1 MKYHVAPCTAFALL
15 GALTAVAS
23 PQATPPALADQET
36 FRTAVVLLTIDV
48 QVTPSKDAPLRELTL
63 ADFQVTVSGRS
74 RPVASAA
81 FLHLD
86 EESVVSNPPRPGQA
100 SGSDCV
106 FEFHRKLDRP
116 TAHYRLGIQPVETDR
131 GAREVKVNITDP
143 AFATQWLVWRLPI
156 R

>member
-1 MKYHVAPCTAFALL
+1 VLL
-15 GALTAVAS
+15 GALVTVAS
-23 PQATPPALADQET
+23 PAMMPLALADQAT
-36 FRTAVVLLTIDV
+36 FRTGVVLLTIDV
-48 QVTPSKDAPLRELTL
+48 QVTPSKDASLRDLTL
-63 ADFQVTVSGRS
+63 ADFQVAVSGRN
-74 RPVASAA
+74 RPVESSA

-86 EESVVSNPPRPGQA
+86 EASVVSNSPRPGQT
-100 SGSDCV
+100 SSSDCV

-116 TAHYRLGIQPVETDR
+116 TAHYRLAIQPVETDR